1 MTDHQQARLDHAHD
15 VVIVTGAH
23 PRAETH
29 DRPVAYALGERC
41 ASWLSGRDED
51 SRGVLVCSDLWYMND
66 ASLRS
71 HPTIAIGGP
80 SVNAL
85 TAYLAD
91 KLESVFVVEGVL
103 IVQADLDFQEMSAA
117 CWGVDAPSTDAAV
130 NAFAEKYLDAFMQA
144 AVGTGR

>member
-1 MTDHQQARLDHAHD
+1 MTDHQQPVLDQEHP

-23 PRAETH
+23 PKAEAH
-29 DRPVAYALGERC
+29 DRPVAYALSERC
-41 ASWLSGRDED
+41 ADWLAQRGSSARD
-51 SRGVLVCSDLWYMND
+51 VLVCSDVWYMND
-66 ASLRS
+66 ASLRAR
-71 HPTIAIGGP
+71 PTIAVGGP

-91 KLESVFVVEGVL
+91 KLESVFVVEDVL
-103 IVQADLDFQEMSAA
+103 IVQADLDFEEMSAA

-144 AVGTGR
+144 AVGAGR